1 MEDDHAIRIKNW
13 HQFQH
18 YRNRRP
24 PWIKLH
30 REILDNYQFH
40 CLPDASKALLPC
52 LWLLA
57 SEFENGEI
65 PLEIPMIAFRF
76 HMTEEKVRNCLKEL
90 REKDFVSFASMK
102 LASRKQC
109 ATPEGEVERE
119 REAEAETRNPALN
132 IEETKRQIAL
142 RREYS
147 NERPRTN
154 FERSAAVTDSAIDR
168 VLGVS
173 RKVDARIQPSL
184 PPANGRRDG
193 VGVPRNTVRS
203 KRG

>member
-1 MEDDHAIRIKNW
+1 
-13 HQFQH
+13 
-18 YRNRRP
+18 
-24 PWIKLH
+24 
-30 REILDNYQFH
+30 
-40 CLPDASKALLPC
+40 